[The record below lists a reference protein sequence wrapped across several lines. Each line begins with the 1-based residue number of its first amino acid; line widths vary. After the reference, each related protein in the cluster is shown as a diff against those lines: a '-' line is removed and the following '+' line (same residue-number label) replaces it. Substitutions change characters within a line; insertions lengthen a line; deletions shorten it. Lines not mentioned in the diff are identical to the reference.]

1 MNLEEEKQVLRQ
13 LQANNDM
20 IVMLQERLQAQGEV
34 ISLQDSKIQKL
45 DERHA
50 QDKAVVETW
59 QRISESDDKVEMSAV
74 AKMLAY
80 DGIGRNKLFRILR
93 DEQILRYNNEPYQ
106 SFMDRGYFGII
117 EQEVSTSYGNTIVN
131 KKTIV
136 TQKGID
142 YIRKTLDK
150 LGY

>member
-1 MNLEEEKQVLRQ
+1 MNQEEEKQIVRQ

-20 IVMLQERLQAQGEV
+20 IIMLQERLKAQGEV
-34 ISLQDSKIQKL
+34 ITLQDSKIQKL

-80 DGIGRNKLFRILR
+80 DGIGRNKLFKILR
-93 DEQILRYNNEPYQ
+93 DEQILRYNNEPLIT
-106 SFMDRGYFGII
+106 FML
-117 EQEVSTSYGNTIVN
+117 V
-131 KKTIV
+131 
-136 TQKGID
+136 
-142 YIRKTLDK
+142 
-150 LGY
+150 